1 MPEVHLSADAEAFL
15 DTIPT
20 EQRQRI
26 LTRLQRLLLDPV
38 PSDAKF
44 MGRDLGERVFRYR
57 VGSYRAMYKLKDY
70 GVLIIRI
77 GHRGNVYDRKP

>member
-1 MPEVHLSADAEAFL
+1 
-15 DTIPT
+15 
-20 EQRQRI
+20 
-26 LTRLQRLLLDPV
+26 
-38 PSDAKF
+38 

-70 GVLIIRI
+70 GILIIRI